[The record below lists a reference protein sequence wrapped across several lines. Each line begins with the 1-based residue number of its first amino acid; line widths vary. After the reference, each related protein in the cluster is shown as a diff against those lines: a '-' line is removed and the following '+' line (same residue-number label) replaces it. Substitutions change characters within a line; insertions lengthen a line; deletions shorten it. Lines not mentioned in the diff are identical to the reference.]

1 MHIKKAPLREQWSL
15 DGSFAV
21 LLDGLVP
28 WQDVVE
34 VLGMPLDVSIRQV
47 LEEVLEVL
55 ERVQAVGLGSLD
67 DAVDGGAGFGSFRG
81 VTEQPIR
88 VADGEVA
95 DGALGKPFVDSK
107 ELVDPL
113 DGFFADAAEE
123 VFFRQIWRNGLDEV
137 PPCMCLAEGMCVAGY
152 FLVAG

>member
-34 VLGMPLDVSIRQV
+34 VLWMPLDVGVRQV

-55 ERVQAVGLGSLD
+55 EGFAVVVDDLD
-67 DAVDGGAGFGSFRG
+67 FGGDELDLR
-81 VTEQPIR
+81 
-88 VADGEVA
+88 ADLLFAHGRQGRA
-95 DGALGKPFVDSK
+95 AAL
-107 ELVDPL
+107 
-113 DGFFADAAEE
+113 ADAL
-123 VFFRQIWRNGLDEV
+123 FFRQRDEAFLMRELCQKLMVLLLLAALMCRHLNARLWRIPFRLD
-137 PPCMCLAEGMCVAGY
+137 LR
-152 FLVAG
+152 LVEEIQLSICYLR